1 MAQIQKGTVYSNVN
15 STVTVDNLNAH
26 VDAALLLPGAISE
39 QVSMAGNAAPAADQ
53 TLILTNGLL
62 RKATIVQALGGIT
75 PSQLLNANNNLSD
88 LQSVATAKT
97 NLSLN
102 NVENKSS
109 ETIRSEITSSNV
121 TTALTYVP
129 TSPATLST
137 SLASRIATSQLG
149 ALNGVATLGGD
160 GKLSSNQVAALTTA
174 SQLALI
180 GTSALPAIGAQAFL
194 SATSTGTGSA
204 VLSSGPALVSAQL
217 AAPLFTSPVLGTP
230 VSGNLSNCT
239 NLNLNSVTGTL
250 AITNGG
256 TGATTAT
263 GTGSVVLATS
273 PTLTAPVLGT
283 PASGNLSNCTNIPLS
298 AVTGTLATTVGG
310 TGQTTYANG
319 ELLIGNSSGGLSK
332 ATLTA
337 GSNVSITNASGA
349 ITVDATIPAATTA
362 QLGGIIP
369 GPGFTISSGQ
379 LNAILPRAIASFDG
393 QFATT
398 TQVTASYSKTGSTV
412 TITYDFSGGKPQL
425 YTNNKAYFIFTK
437 ASGAGTVPTSDIY
450 QVLSVTT
457 SGNVQTITT
466 TSATAGDSAGSVTFR
481 YCVVNNSQNIGS
493 IIYTANTA
501 NAASYLVNFTIQFQ
515 NTFFIPNVSLCAIIS
530 TTNPADN
537 LTRVVIMD
545 YNDITS
551 SNTIPRTT
559 SCFTFTSWAPNV
571 GNKDTGYASGIFVFG
586 S

>member
-62 RKATIVQALGGIT
+62 RKATIVQALGGVT

-97 NLSLN
+97 NLALN

-149 ALNGVATLGGD
+149 ALNGVATLGND
-160 GKLSSNQVAALTTA
+160 GKLSPDQVAALTTA
-174 SQLALI
+174 SQLTLI
-180 GTSALPAIGAQAFL
+180 GTSALPVIGAQAFL
-194 SATSTGTGSA
+194 SATSTGTGSV

-217 AAPLFTSPVLGTP
+217 SAALLTNPVLTTPVLGTP
-230 VSGNLSNCT
+230 TSGNLSNCT
-239 NLNLNSVTGTL
+239 NVNVGSATGTL
-250 AITNGG
+250 AIANGG
-256 TGATTAT
+256 TGVTTAT
-263 GTGSVVLATS
+263 GTGSLVLATS
-273 PTLTAPVLGT
+273 PILASPTFITPVLGI
-283 PASGNLSNCTNIPLS
+283 PASGDLSNCTNIPLS
-298 AVTGTLATTVGG
+298 AVTGTLSTTLGG

-319 ELLIGNSSGGLSK
+319 ELLIGNSSGGLTK

-337 GSNVSITNASGA
+337 GSNVSITNASGSV
-349 ITVDATIPAATTA
+349 TVASSIPAATTA

-379 LNAILPRAIASFDG
+379 LNAILPRAIASFSAR
-393 QFATT
+393 FADTT
-398 TQVTASYSKTGSTV
+398 LVNVIYNKVGSSVFLSYN
-412 TITYDFSGGKPQL
+412 FSGSNPVFHVGNKIYFDFTGTTGAPTDGV
-425 YTNNKAYFIFTK
+425 YTIN
-437 ASGAGTVPTSDIY
+437 
-450 QVLSVTT
+450 SVTT
-457 SGNVQTITT
+457 SGSTQTINI
-466 TSATAGDSAGSVTFR
+466 SSSVAGDSTGTAAFR
-481 YCVVNNSQNIGS
+481 YCAVNSSQNIGS
-493 IIYTANTA
+493 VIYTGT
-501 NAASYLVNFTIQFQ
+501 
-515 NTFFIPNVSLCAIIS
+515 
-530 TTNPADN
+530 TTNFGGFAVNASITLPN
-537 LTRVVIMD
+537 IYYTPLVSFGVVDSSGIVPVYD
-545 YNDITS
+545 YRNQSPYVEARSGS
-551 SNTIPRTT
+551 SFLV
-559 SCFTFTSWAPNV
+559 SSWAPSSGYKDASATSNV
-571 GNKDTGYASGIFVFG
+571 III
-586 S
+586 